1 MTRAKTYLA
10 ATAAV
15 LAALL
20 LGIIA
25 APSMVSARQAADPTA
40 TSVGKSVTC
49 KVDAQSGCTILH
61 GLGVKPDSVTV
72 TAGGRGQ
79 IVSVPADQVTATSYR
94 VNFNWHTGAT
104 FKAGTSFTF
113 QVHID
118 LPDAPPPPT
127 SATPSTTPTTASPTP
142 SPSTPPATTPPVT
155 PTPPA
160 AWSCVRTRADGNVG
174 CPTGGSTSGYVYPRL
189 PNSNGYTTYVEKDCW
204 GNPQC
209 QYKLE
214 ANNPGDWQVTAN
226 EPAGNTGV
234 RTFPDAQQLTNN
246 WCPNDPGFKNCT
258 VASTDMKI
266 SQLSS
271 LTSTYAETTP
281 NDAGVIAQFAWD
293 LWVSG
298 NTASSVNEIMVWVD
312 NHNRESGGAPQ
323 VGAATI
329 GGQAWTIY
337 RNGTELIWSL
347 GAPGTFAQQ
356 TSGTVDL
363 LAILKATIDKGL
375 LSAAAGVAQVNAGWE
390 ICSTGGTDKT
400 FRVTD
405 YSVTAVPA

>member
-1 MTRAKTYLA
+1 MSRAKVYPAMGVT
-10 ATAAV
+10 V

-25 APSMVSARQAADPTA
+25 APNIVNADQSA
-40 TSVGKSVTC
+40 TSFGATVSCVS
-49 KVDAQSGCTILH
+49 DAQSGCTITH
-61 GLGVKPDSVTV
+61 NYGVKPDSVVV
-72 TAGGRGQ
+72 TAGGKGQ
-79 IVSVPADQVTATSYR
+79 LVSVPADKITSISYR
-94 VNFNWHTGAT
+94 VNFNWHNGSTFAAGA
-104 FKAGTSFTF
+104 KFTF
-113 QVHID
+113 QVHVD
-118 LPDAPPPPT
+118 LPSSPSPTPTVSTPPT
-127 SATPSTTPTTASPTP
+127 SATPTTPPTTVSPTP
-142 SPSTPPATTPPVT
+142 DPTTPPSTPPTQS
-155 PTPPA
+155 
-160 AWSCVRTRADGNVG
+160 AWSCVVEKAEGNKG
-174 CPTGGSTSGYVYPRL
+174 CPDSLSTSGYVYPRL

-266 SQLSS
+266 SQLTKLS
-271 LTSTYAETTP
+271 STYAEVTP
-281 NDAGVIAQFAWD
+281 NDPGIIAQFAWD
-293 LWVSG
+293 MWISG
-298 NTASSVNEIMVWVD
+298 NTASSINEIMVWVD
-312 NHNRESGGAPQ
+312 NHNRQSGGAPQ
-323 VGAATI
+323 VGTATI
-329 GGQAWTIY
+329 DGQAWTIY

-347 GAPGTFAQQ
+347 GAPGEFAQQ

-363 LAILKATIDKGL
+363 LAVLKATIDKGL
-375 LSAAAGVAQVNAGWE
+375 LSAGAGVAQVNAGWE
-390 ICSTGGTDKT
+390 ICSTGGVDKT